1 MEGHNMSV
9 SLQSAPGFG
18 KTPPAHDSAGGLGKV
33 LAGLIALAIVAGG
46 AYFAVGSMKT
56 ERAADSDLV
65 LYEVKR
71 QDLPISVVERGSL
84 ESSKNEDLLCEVEAR
99 TPGASATTII
109 WIIPE
114 GSQVKKGDLVVEL
127 EAASL
132 KDQVTQQQIKVEQ
145 SKAALT
151 KADTDLEITRSQ
163 NDSDIQTAQ
172 IAVDLAEIDLKKYLD
187 GDYRQEKR
195 NIDGEILIAEEE
207 HKRAIERLDYSEKL
221 TKKGYVSASEVEAD
235 RLAVTK
241 AKNSLDV
248 ANEKRRV
255 LDEFTKPRTEK
266 DLTSKLDEARR
277 KLDRV
282 SNEAKAKEAQA
293 RVAMQAQ
300 KLTTETEENTLRRLQ
315 RQIDK
320 CKLYAPTDGMV
331 VYANDPGSA
340 MRGQSQVQIE
350 EGASV
355 RERQKIIRL
364 PDLDSMVVNVKVHEA
379 RVSHARIG
387 QAARIRVESMPDKV
401 FNGTVKSVATTADAQ
416 SWFST
421 GVQVYTVMVAM
432 ENVMEGLKPGM
443 TAEVEILAGTLSD
456 AVCIPVQALVER
468 EGQTY
473 CFVKTPEKPTPE
485 VRRVEIDGSNEK
497 TVAIKKGLSEGETV
511 VENLTAII
519 DEEELAEIAKAD
531 AEKRKAE
538 LPPAP
543 KVAQSPPP
551 PKAEANGPAG
561 ANGGSDAAAGK
572 TAGGPSLLD
581 RYDANKDGKI
591 TLADEVPE
599 QQRSMLTRQDTN
611 SDGVIDAAELAALRS
626 RGRQGGGAGAA
637 GFRMP
642 QSGREMISMS
652 DKNSDGKLTKDELD
666 ERGQMF
672 FDRMDTNTDGVVDE
686 AEAETS
692 VQRMKQMMQQMQQQG
707 GGGLGGPPG
716 GAPGGAQ

>member
-1 MEGHNMSV
+1 MS
-9 SLQSAPGFG
+9 SSRG
-18 KTPPAHDSAGGLGKV
+18 SSNGLGV
-33 LAGLIALAIVAGG
+33 VVVGLTALAVVAGI
-46 AYFAVGSMKT
+46 AYFAVGSMKSDGT
-56 ERAADSDLV
+56 ADSNLI

-99 TPGASATTII
+99 TPGSSATTII

-127 EAASL
+127 DSASL

-145 SKAALT
+145 AKASLT
-151 KADTDLEITRSQ
+151 KAETDLEITRSQ
-163 NDSDIQTAQ
+163 NDSDIQAAQ
-172 IAVDLAEIDLKKYLD
+172 IAVDLAEIDLNKYLE

-207 HKRAIERLDYSEKL
+207 HKRAIDRLDYSEKL
-221 TKKGYVSASEVEAD
+221 SKKGYVSASEVEAD

-255 LDEFTKPRTEK
+255 LDEFTKPRTQK

-282 SNEAKAKEAQA
+282 NNEAKAKEAQA

-300 KLTTETEENTLRRLQ
+300 KLTTETEENTLRRVQ
-315 RQIDK
+315 KQIDK
-320 CKLYAPTDGMV
+320 CKIYAPTDGMV

-379 RVSHARIG
+379 RVSHTRIG
-387 QAARIRVESMPDKV
+387 QTARIRVESMPDKV
-401 FNGTVKSVATTADAQ
+401 FNGAVKSVATTADAQ

-432 ENVMEGLKPGM
+432 DNVLEGLKPGM
-443 TAEVEILAGTLSD
+443 TAEVEILAGTLSN
-456 AVCIPVQALVER
+456 AVCVPVQALVER

-473 CFVKTPEKPTPE
+473 CFVKTPEKPDPE
-485 VRRVEIDGSNEK
+485 IRRVEIEGSSEK
-497 TVAIKKGLSEGETV
+497 TVAIKKGLSEGESV
-511 VENLTAII
+511 VENLTSII
-519 DEEELAEIAKAD
+519 NEEELAEIAKAD
-531 AEKRKAE
+531 SEKQKAD
-538 LPPAP
+538 LPAP
-543 KVAQSPPP
+543 KVAQTPPP
-551 PKAEANGPAG
+551 SKAEATGTTT
-561 ANGGSDAAAGK
+561 ANGEPDGAAGK
-572 TAGGPSLLD
+572 TSGGPSLLD
-581 RYDANKDGKI
+581 RYDTNKDGKI
-591 TLADEVPE
+591 SLTDEVPE
-599 QQRSMLTRQDTN
+599 QQRPMLARSDTN
-611 SDGVIDAAELAALRS
+611 SDGVIDAAEIAALRS

-642 QSGREMISMS
+642 QSGREMITMS
-652 DKNSDGKLTKDELD
+652 DKNNDGKLTKDELD
-666 ERGQMF
+666 ERAQMF

-692 VQRMKQMMQQMQQQG
+692 VQRMKQMMQQG
-707 GGGLGGPPG
+707 GGFGGPPG
-716 GAPGGAQ
+716 GAPGGVQ